1 MSGRGRGRGR
11 APPTGA
17 RLLLQRSA
25 QEAGLDANNLRNLQ
39 DITKPKLY
47 PDYEWHS
54 TGHKW
59 DSEEPTIEPPA
70 AKRSASTIYLINKSR
85 ELHHRFEQ
93 SPYYV
98 RPTIES
104 DVVRYGKRP
113 RPVEPDISVLEHI
126 PKMADPDYMPP
137 ELLQKT
143 TTQLSMKELMATT
156 AGVAVPAKSLTLE
169 ELAAQELQRRRE
181 VMDDQAEGN
190 LSDIEVE
197 EDEEE
202 DEVADYTAN
211 YYASDDDDGG
221 GDEGGGGDEATF

>member
-1 MSGRGRGRGR
+1 MAGRGRGR

-25 QEAGLDANNLRNLQ
+25 QEAGLDAGNLRNLQ
-39 DITKPKLY
+39 DITKPKLF

-59 DSEEPTIEPPA
+59 DADEPVEPPP

-104 DVVRYGKRP
+104 DVVRYGIRP

-126 PKMADPDYMPP
+126 PEMADPAYMPP

-143 TTQLSMKELMATT
+143 TTQLSMKELMATNEG
-156 AGVAVPAKSLTLE
+156 APAKALTLE
-169 ELAAQELQRRRE
+169 ELAAQELKRRRE
-181 VMDDQAEGN
+181 AMEAEEEGN
-190 LSDIEVE
+190 LSDIEVVE
-197 EDEEE
+197 EEEE

-211 YYASDDDDGG
+211 YYASDDESEGG
-221 GDEGGGGDEATF
+221 GGGGDEATF

>member
-1 MSGRGRGRGR
+1 
-11 APPTGA
+11 
-17 RLLLQRSA
+17 
-25 QEAGLDANNLRNLQ
+25 LDANNLRNLQ

-54 TGHKW
+54 TGAKW
-59 DSEEPTIEPPA
+59 DPEEPVEPPA
-70 AKRSASTIYLINKSR
+70 AKRSASTIYLINKTR
-85 ELHHRFEQ
+85 EIHHRFEQ

-126 PKMADPDYMPP
+126 PKMADPDFMPP

-143 TTQLSMKELMATT
+143 TTQLSMKELMAT
-156 AGVAVPAKSLTLE
+156 AGVPAKSLTLE
-169 ELAAQELQRRRE
+169 ELAAQELKRRRE
-181 VMDDQAEGN
+181 ALDAEEEGN

-211 YYASDDDDGG
+211 YYASDDDEG
-221 GDEGGGGDEATF
+221 GDEGGDEATF

>member
-47 PDYEWHS
+47 PDYQWHS

-59 DSEEPTIEPPA
+59 DPEEPVEPPA
-70 AKRSASTIYLINKSR
+70 AKRSASTIYLINKTR

-93 SPYYV
+93 SPFYV

-143 TTQLSMKELMATT
+143 TTQLSMKELMATN
-156 AGVAVPAKSLTLE
+156 GVPAKALTLE
-169 ELAAQELQRRRE
+169 ELAAQEVKRRRE
-181 VMDDQAEGN
+181 EAEEEGN

-211 YYASDDDDGG
+211 YYASDDDDGV
-221 GDEGGGGDEATF
+221 DEGGDEATF

>member
-59 DSEEPTIEPPA
+59 DPEEPIEPPA
-70 AKRSASTIYLINKSR
+70 AKRSASTIYLINKTR

-98 RPTIES
+98 RPTIEY

-126 PKMADPDYMPP
+126 PKMADPDFMPP

-143 TTQLSMKELMATT
+143 TTQLSMKELMAT
-156 AGVAVPAKSLTLE
+156 AGAPAKSLTLE
-169 ELAAQELQRRRE
+169 ELAAQELKRRRE
-181 VMDDQAEGN
+181 AMEAAEEGN

-221 GDEGGGGDEATF
+221 DDGGGDEATF